1 MFAIDL
7 QILFRGLYQRN
18 GATLGS
24 GIQLSVPDAA
34 SANSRLLNRVPANFG
49 GGEGLV
55 HGAGRSLLWAVGD
68 DDEEG
73 DKESYPANATASP
86 ICPMYLNQSESVR
99 LDSQLRGWFQ
109 VDPTNGTASKRGGFG
124 ADNKGTSV
132 GHFDKR
138 GMRGGGGG
146 LGGGIYRMLISEQ
159 GVRER
164 LAEARR
170 QP

>member
-1 MFAIDL
+1 M
-7 QILFRGLYQRN
+7 
-18 GATLGS
+18 
-24 GIQLSVPDAA
+24 
-34 SANSRLLNRVPANFG
+34 G
-49 GGEGLV
+49 G
-55 HGAGRSLLWAVGD
+55 
-68 DDEEG
+68 
-73 DKESYPANATASP
+73 
-86 ICPMYLNQSESVR
+86 
-99 LDSQLRGWFQ
+99 
-109 VDPTNGTASKRGGFG
+109 NGTASKRGGIG
-124 ADNKGTSV
+124 ANRGTSV